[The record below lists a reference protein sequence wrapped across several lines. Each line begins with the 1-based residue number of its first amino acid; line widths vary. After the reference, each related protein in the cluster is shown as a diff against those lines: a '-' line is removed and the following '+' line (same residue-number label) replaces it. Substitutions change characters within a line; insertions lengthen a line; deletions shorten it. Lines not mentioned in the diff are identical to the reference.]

1 MERFN
6 LKPCLVIRAS
16 HSVCTEDRQ
25 VLVVKLISG
34 SGLTCFLLH
43 KLLEVLIQIFFLFF
57 SFPVLTKRKCLSFDL
72 GSARSS
78 EYS

>member
-34 SGLTCFLLH
+34 SLKPGSLSLPFGSLPAHEEFVCFSQ
-43 KLLEVLIQIFFLFF
+43 V
-57 SFPVLTKRKCLSFDL
+57 
-72 GSARSS
+72 
-78 EYS
+78 